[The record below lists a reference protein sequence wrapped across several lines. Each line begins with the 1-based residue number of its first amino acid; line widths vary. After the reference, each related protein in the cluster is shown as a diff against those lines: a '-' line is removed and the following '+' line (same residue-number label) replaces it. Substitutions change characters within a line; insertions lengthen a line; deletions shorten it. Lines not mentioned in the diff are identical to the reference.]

1 LYGLKQA
8 PRAWY
13 NRIDEHLHKL
23 GFVKSL
29 SEATLY
35 VKGTDANLIIV
46 SVYVDDLLVTGSD
59 KTLIEDF
66 KAEML
71 NVFEMTDLGL
81 MSYFLGME
89 VKQSNDGIFIC
100 QTKYAKQILKKFHM
114 ESCKSTSTP
123 MNLKEKFNKNDGTNK
138 VNEGLYRSLIGCL
151 MYLTATRF
159 DIAFVVSLLSHF
171 IQCASELHL
180 QVAKRIVRYIK
191 GTISYG
197 IKFSHLQNF
206 MLHGYSD
213 SDWQDLW
220 TT

>member
-1 LYGLKQA
+1 MYGLKQA

-59 KTLIEDF
+59 KTLIEEF

-71 NVFEMTDLGL
+71 NVFEMADLGL

-151 MYLTATRF
+151 MYLTTTRF
-159 DIAFVVSLLSHF
+159 DIAFAVSLLSHF

-206 MLHGYSD
+206 MLHSYSD

>member
-59 KTLIEDF
+59 KTLIEEF

-81 MSYFLGME
+81 MSYFLGMEVKQSGME

-151 MYLTATRF
+151 MYLTTTRF
-159 DIAFVVSLLSHF
+159 
-171 IQCASELHL
+171 
-180 QVAKRIVRYIK
+180 
-191 GTISYG
+191 
-197 IKFSHLQNF
+197 
-206 MLHGYSD
+206 
-213 SDWQDLW
+213 
-220 TT
+220 